1 MKVSLLFKI
10 ILIFISISA
19 CDSLVSYPDTPIVNY
34 KGFNLYRTT
43 DILGNEIL
51 LGKLDIEFTDG
62 DGDIGIN
69 QPDSA
74 NVADSLKYNLFLS
87 VHELK
92 NGVLRKIEGDEGMLN
107 FRVPFMER
115 TGQNKTLKGTITVDI
130 EYKTMEYEIIA
141 YSFYLMD
148 RAFHRS
154 NTDTTQLIDFTL
166 TDLSSD

>member
-1 MKVSLLFKI
+1 MKVLRLLKI
-10 ILIFISISA
+10 ILIFISLTA
-19 CDSLVSYPDTPIVNY
+19 CESIVSYPDTPIVNY

-74 NVADSLKYNLFLS
+74 NVADSLKYNLFLT
-87 VHELK
+87 VHEFK
-92 NGVLRKIEGDEGMLN
+92 NGVLSKIEGDEGRLN

-115 TGQNKTLKGTITVDI
+115 IGQNKTLKGTITVDI
-130 EYKTMEYEIIA
+130 EYKILEYEIIA

-148 RAFHRS
+148 RAFNRS
-154 NTDTTQLIDFTL
+154 NTDTTQLIDFTGI
-166 TDLSSD
+166 DFSAD